1 MAEGAEGVGA
11 VLGVEVT
18 ASGDGVLGAV
28 GRCAVTRRQGVVL
41 EVIVSG
47 IEPKINLNQTKTN
60 DAWLH
65 RVARDRVTS
74 ASSTLAMRSCK
85 VPVCAALR

>member
-1 MAEGAEGVGA
+1 MGTHLHVGAAVQAMAEGAEGVDA

-18 ASGDGVLGAV
+18 AGGDGVLGAV

-47 IEPKINLNQTKTN
+47 N
-60 DAWLH
+60 
-65 RVARDRVTS
+65 
-74 ASSTLAMRSCK
+74 
-85 VPVCAALR
+85 

>member
-1 MAEGAEGVGA
+1 MPSYLHVGAAVQAMAQGAEGVGA

-28 GRCAVTRRQGVVL
+28 GRCAVTRRERVVL

-47 IEPKINLNQTKTN
+47 N
-60 DAWLH
+60 
-65 RVARDRVTS
+65 
-74 ASSTLAMRSCK
+74 
-85 VPVCAALR
+85 